1 MMKYKVIVNRSF
13 RVEHEIEVNTH
24 EEAVKYGEELQKA
37 ELPEDAVRSDELGVH
52 EVS

>member
-13 RVEHEIEVNTH
+13 RVEREIEVDTH
-24 EEAVKYGEELQKA
+24 EEAVKYGEELQQA

-52 EVS
+52 EIN